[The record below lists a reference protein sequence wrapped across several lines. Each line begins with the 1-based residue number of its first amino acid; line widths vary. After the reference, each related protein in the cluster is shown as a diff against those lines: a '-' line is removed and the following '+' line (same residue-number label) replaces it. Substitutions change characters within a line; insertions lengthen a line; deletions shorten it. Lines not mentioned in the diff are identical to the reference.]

1 MIKRIAS
8 VATVVAALT
17 LGSLA
22 IQAQSSFKENP
33 PKAPSVK
40 AGQSQPF
47 SAAAFAKA
55 KADGKTVLVDFAASW
70 CPTCKKQG
78 PVIES
83 LLKEAKFKD
92 VVAFKADYDTEKEL
106 KKQLKVTGQSTL
118 VVFKGEKEAGRAMG
132 ITAKAAIGELIA
144 KGL

>member
-1 MIKRIAS
+1 MIKHIAIL
-8 VATVVAALT
+8 AAVLAAFT
-17 LGSLA
+17 LSSSA
-22 IQAQSSFKENP
+22 VRAQSSSKEIEP
-33 PKAPSVK
+33 ARPAAK
-40 AGQSQPF
+40 AGQARPF
-47 SAAAFAKA
+47 DQAAFDKA

-83 LLKEAKFKD
+83 LLKEDKYKD
-92 VVAFKADYDTEKEL
+92 VVAFKADYDKEQEL

-118 VVFKGEKEAGRAMG
+118 VVFKGDKEAGRAMG
-132 ITAKAAIGELIA
+132 ITDKVAIGTLLA

>member
-1 MIKRIAS
+1 MIKRILTS
-8 VATVVAALT
+8 VAIVAALT
-17 LGSLA
+17 LVSTGA
-22 IQAQSSFKENP
+22 F
-33 PKAPSVK
+33 
-40 AGQSQPF
+40 AGESKPF
-47 SAAAFAKA
+47 DDAAFAKA
-55 KADGKTVLVDFAASW
+55 KADGKTVLVDFTASW

-83 LLKEAKFKD
+83 LLKEDKFKN
-92 VVAFKADYDTEKEL
+92 VVAFKADYDKEKEL

-132 ITAKAAIGELIA
+132 ITAKSAIGDLIA